1 MSISSLNINN
11 QNNPDLQKL
20 DWPQP
25 SRRAH
30 WYKRWS
36 GFNNK
41 AVLFDLDGTL
51 LNTAGDLGAVANV
64 LRAERNLPP
73 LPIETLKPHT
83 SRGARGMIEVALG
96 VSWDDSGF
104 EELRVKFLKKYEECL
119 LMTTCFMPGM
129 QHLLEVLEKNK
140 ILWGIVTNK
149 HEKFT
154 VPIVQGLKLFDR
166 CSTLI
171 CGDTLEFCKPHPAP
185 VKLAINNLQL
195 NPQAVIY
202 VGDDARDIQSG
213 FNAGCWTI
221 GIAFETFVK
230 KSLTHNWGCD
240 ETVFRSEEI
249 QSLLNIK

>member
-1 MSISSLNINN
+1 MNINN

-104 EELRVKFLKKYEECL
+104 EELRVKFLKKYEECFIIVY
-119 LMTTCFMPGM
+119 TTI
-129 QHLLEVLEKNK
+129 EYYR
-140 ILWGIVTNK
+140 IT
-149 HEKFT
+149 
-154 VPIVQGLKLFDR
+154 
-166 CSTLI
+166 
-171 CGDTLEFCKPHPAP
+171 
-185 VKLAINNLQL
+185 
-195 NPQAVIY
+195 
-202 VGDDARDIQSG
+202 
-213 FNAGCWTI
+213 
-221 GIAFETFVK
+221 
-230 KSLTHNWGCD
+230 
-240 ETVFRSEEI
+240 
-249 QSLLNIK
+249 